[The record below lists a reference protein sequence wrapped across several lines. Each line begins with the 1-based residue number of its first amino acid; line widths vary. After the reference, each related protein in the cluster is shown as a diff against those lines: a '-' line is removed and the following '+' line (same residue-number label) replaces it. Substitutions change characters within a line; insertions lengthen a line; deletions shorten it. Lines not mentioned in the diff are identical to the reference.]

1 MRDFIQHLSLILVVP
16 MLPYRVDSL
25 TYADLEKELKSQ
37 IMIIAMDTT
46 LIQINDV
53 LSCRIRM

>member
-1 MRDFIQHLSLILVVP
+1 
-16 MLPYRVDSL
+16 MLPYRVDSV

-53 LSCRIRM
+53 LSCRIRMWDVIQIFLRFLL